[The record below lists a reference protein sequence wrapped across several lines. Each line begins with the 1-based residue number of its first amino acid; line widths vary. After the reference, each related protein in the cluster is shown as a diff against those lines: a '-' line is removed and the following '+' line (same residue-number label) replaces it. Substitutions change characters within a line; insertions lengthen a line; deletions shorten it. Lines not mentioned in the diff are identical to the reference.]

1 MAILPTDPFGLN
13 GTVTISGQPGRTW
26 YIDKASGRINGEVDG
41 YAAVRQA
48 VEIILRTDRFRWQ
61 IYSPSSGVDYR
72 NLIGQDSGYVAV
84 ELRRQI
90 EEALAMD
97 SRVLGV
103 ENYTFSIKGDVLD
116 VSFVVRTVFG
126 TIQESMEVPVYD

>member
-1 MAILPTDPFGLN
+1 MAILPTDPFALN
-13 GTVTISGQPGRTW
+13 GEISVSGQPGRTW
-26 YIDKASGRINGEVDG
+26 YIDKMSGRINGEVDG
-41 YAAVRQA
+41 YDAVRQA

-72 NLIGQDSGYVAV
+72 NLIGQDAGYVAI

-90 EEALAMD
+90 QDALSMD

-103 ENYTFSIKGDVLD
+103 EDYTFSIEGDVLD

-126 TIQESMEVPVYD
+126 IIQESLEVPVYD